1 MVNWKKDERG
11 AGRFLKELNVDEIYD
26 QLDSIRGYL
35 KDLAD
40 SFGSKTSRQ
49 WSRTRDLVADTA
61 GDAEETIKEN
71 LAASLILAIGIGV
84 LICYMTARRTE

>member
-40 SFGSKTSRQ
+40 SFGSKTDQILSKPPIH
-49 WSRTRDLVADTA
+49 SFSSSTLPEHT
-61 GDAEETIKEN
+61 N
-71 LAASLILAIGIGV
+71 LWP
-84 LICYMTARRTE
+84 R